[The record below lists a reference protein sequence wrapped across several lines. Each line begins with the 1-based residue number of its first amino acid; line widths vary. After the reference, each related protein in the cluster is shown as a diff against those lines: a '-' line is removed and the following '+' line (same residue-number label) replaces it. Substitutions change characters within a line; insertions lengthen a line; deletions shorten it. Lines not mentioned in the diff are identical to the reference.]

1 MHVRGLLVLFALVLV
16 TDAYR
21 LRRTADDDECVT
33 ECRAFVDNFQ
43 EDTCEPFRYRVP
55 RPALYSRCTEAYSA
69 GTPPLHLPCLF
80 PQLFNLFHSPP
91 QLIRMIF
98 VLATAA
104 GCSYCSATTAKL
116 AHITDSVFHYCDQW
130 GRGHDRGYEQAC
142 KDGYLTSTNHV
153 KRFLKTSQYEPVQ
166 DDRVDSRP
174 KDESNNPR
182 RNTDDD
188 DMVESAESI
197 VQRHLNEARREAI
210 NDFEHRDRHDYRG
223 L

>member
-69 GTPPLHLPCLF
+69 
-80 PQLFNLFHSPP
+80 
-91 QLIRMIF
+91 
-98 VLATAA
+98 ATAA
-104 GCSYCSATTAKL
+104 GCSYCSATAAKL